1 MSDKRPSPAQDRL
14 NALGTEGIAAR
25 IADGETY
32 REIAASVGVGLGRL
46 CAWIESDPERSQAC
60 ARAREVS
67 AQAFEERAQ
76 EEIQGARDQ
85 FELSKAKELAVHWR
99 WRAKAVNPR
108 RYGDKVAVGGADDLP
123 PIKSLPDDALEA
135 KIAALQA
142 KFNAKPG

>member
-1 MSDKRPSPAQDRL
+1 MSDKRPSPAQDKL
-14 NALGTEGIAAR
+14 DAIGSEKIALR
-25 IADGETY
+25 ISDGETY
-32 REIAASVGVGLGRL
+32 REIAASAGVSLGVL
-46 CAWIESDPERSQAC
+46 CHWIEANPERSQAC

-76 EEIQGARDQ
+76 EEIEGARDQ
-85 FELSKAKELAVHWR
+85 FELAKAKELAVHWR

-142 KFNAKPG
+142 KLNGKQS

>member
-1 MSDKRPSPAQDRL
+1 MSDKRPSPAQDKL
-14 NALGTEGIAAR
+14 DAIGSEQIALR
-25 IADGETY
+25 IANGETY
-32 REIAASVGVGLGRL
+32 REIAASAGVSLGLL
-46 CAWIESDPERSQAC
+46 CHWIEADDERRHAC

-76 EEIQGARDQ
+76 EEIEGAQDQ
-85 FELSKAKELAVHWR
+85 FELAKAKELAVHWR

-142 KFNAKPG
+142 KLNVKG

>member
-1 MSDKRPSPAQDRL
+1 MSA
-14 NALGTEGIAAR
+14 GTSKQKLDSIGAENVADMIAT
-25 IADGETY
+25 GVTY
-32 REIAASVGVGLGRL
+32 RQICKELGVSLGAL
-46 CAWIESDPERSQAC
+46 CAWIESEPERLRVC